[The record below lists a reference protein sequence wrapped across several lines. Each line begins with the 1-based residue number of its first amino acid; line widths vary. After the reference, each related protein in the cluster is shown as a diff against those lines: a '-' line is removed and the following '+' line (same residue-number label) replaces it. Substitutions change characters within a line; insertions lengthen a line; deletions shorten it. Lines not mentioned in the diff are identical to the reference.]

1 MSRSR
6 ASLIA
11 LFLSLVFIPAL
22 VPSQPTI
29 IHQVACYSSTK
40 VILYNGTVLEL
51 PTLRPLGRLGP
62 IEGCDI
68 YEGYGVHIAVWRNG
82 KVEVYDGLNKRF
94 AVQGD
99 RAYIG
104 MRFVLVTAKDF
115 VAAYSLYGFQVFRLD
130 NYTTPAFVRLL
141 GAGKAGS
148 KAVLLITPTLCR
160 VGMAL
165 RSYVLVYDLDLG
177 LWDIYQTGIVA
188 FVPLPSGAIW
198 IKNGT
203 LYYNGQAIGE
213 APDRL
218 YPVNGFDGYAY
229 TQGDKVVIVAINGP
243 TYTLRVPSGKGLA
256 ISRLAEGF
264 AACSSYECTCTFNCT
279 GFSQI
284 AYQAFT
290 PPTATETDTHYLLY
304 ANTVLY
310 LLEKPKPAAH
320 QNNTQPISQTLT
332 NTTTPQN
339 NTSTTQPPINSTTT
353 HGNTS
358 TTQPPTGPA
367 PSQNTKPQDNAP
379 ANTPSAQ
386 NTTANTGT
394 QSPSQSTGQGPSM
407 YLAIPL
413 ILATASALLGYTL
426 YKRRYRYIS

>member
-40 VILYNGTVLEL
+40 AILYNGTVLEL
-51 PTLRPLGRLGP
+51 PTLRPLGQLGP

-68 YEGYGVHIAVWRNG
+68 YEGYGEHIAVWRNG

-99 RAYIG
+99 RALIG

-115 VAAYSLYGFQVFRLD
+115 VAVYSLYGFQVFRLD
-130 NYTTPAFVRLL
+130 NYTTPAYVRLL
-141 GAGKAGS
+141 GSGKAGP
-148 KAVLLITPTLCR
+148 KAVLLITPTTCPT
-160 VGMAL
+160 GMRI
-165 RSYVLVYDLDLG
+165 RSYILVYDLDLG
-177 LWDIYQTGIVA
+177 LWDVYQTGIVSFIA
-188 FVPLPSGAIW
+188 VPSGAIW

-203 LYYNGQAIGE
+203 LYHNGQAIGN
-213 APDRL
+213 APDEL

-229 TQGDKVVIVAINGP
+229 TQGDKAIIVAINGS
-243 TYTLRVPSGKGLA
+243 TYTLPIPSGKGLA
-256 ISRLAEGF
+256 VSRLAEGF

-279 GFSQI
+279 GFSTI
-284 AYQAFT
+284 ANQAFT
-290 PPTATETDTHYLLY
+290 PPTVTETSTHYLLY

-310 LLEKPKPAAH
+310 LLEKPTAP
-320 QNNTQPISQTLT
+320 QNSTQPNSQTPI
-332 NTTTPQN
+332 NATTPQN
-339 NTSTTQPPINSTTT
+339 TTQPPINSTTT
-353 HGNTS
+353 HGNT
-358 TTQPPTGPA
+358 TIAQPPTNTTPPQGPA
-367 PSQNTKPQDNAP
+367 TPQDNTTP
-379 ANTPSAQ
+379 ANNTPSAQ
-386 NTTANTGT
+386 NFTANTGT
-394 QSPSQSTGQGPSM
+394 QSPSQSTGQGPGM

-413 ILATASALLGYTL
+413 ILVTALALLGYTL